1 MSDTHTEAPSVYS
14 PSPEFAEQANAT
26 EELYREAEQDR
37 LAFWAKQ
44 ADRLSWDTPFTEV
57 LDWSEAPFAKWF
69 VGGKLN
75 VAYNCVDRHVEA
87 GNGDRVAILW
97 EGAPVGDSR
106 TLTYAELQAEVC
118 RAANALTDLG
128 LVAGDRVA
136 IYMPMVPEA
145 IVAMLACARLGVMH
159 SVVFAGF
166 SASALKARIE
176 DAEAKL
182 VITTDGQFRRGKA
195 VSLKESVDEA
205 VGAGGQAGKST
216 VEHVLVVRRTGMDT
230 PWTEGRDLWWHD
242 TVDAASPEHTPEAFD
257 AEHPLFLLY
266 TSGTTG
272 KPKGIMHTSGGFLT
286 QASYT
291 HHNVFDVKPDTDVY
305 WCTADIG
312 WVTGHTY
319 IVYGPLSNGVTQVVY
334 EGTPASP
341 NEHRHFEVIEKY
353 GVTIYYT
360 APTVIRMF
368 MKFGREIPDAHDLS
382 SLRLLGSVGEPI
394 NHEAWRWYRD
404 AFGGNKTPIVDTWWQ
419 TETGS
424 IMISPLPGVT
434 ETKPGSAMRPL
445 PGITA
450 KIVDEDGNELVPG
463 ADEAEH
469 VTGYLVLD
477 EPWPSMLRGIWGD
490 PERYKETYWSK
501 YGKQGWYFA
510 GDGARVDSDGSIWLL
525 GRIDD
530 VMNVSG
536 HRISTTEV
544 ESALVG
550 HSGVAEAAVVGASDE
565 TTGQGICAFVI
576 LESHAKHSDEDM
588 VEVLREQVA
597 KEIGKIAR
605 PREIHVVPELPKTRS
620 GKIMRRLLRDVA
632 EGRELGDTS
641 TLVDPS
647 VFEAIRAEQVA
658 RLAKRIRP
666 LHRPGRIPSRA
677 GSWQRCRP
685 VVC

>member
-1 MSDTHTEAPSVYS
+1 MSQTHAEGPAAYPPSDD
-14 PSPEFAEQANAT
+14 FAAQANAT
-26 EELYREAEQDR
+26 TELYDQAEKDR
-37 LAFWAKQ
+37 LAFWAEQ
-44 ADRLSWDTPFTEV
+44 ANRLSWDTPFDEV
-57 LDWSEAPFAKWF
+57 LDWSEAPVAKWF

-87 GNGDRVAILW
+87 GNGDRVAIRW
-97 EGAPVGDSR
+97 EGEPKDDSR
-106 TLTYAELQAEVC
+106 EITYSQLHAEVC
-118 RAANALTDLG
+118 KAANALTDLG

-136 IYMPMVPEA
+136 IYMPMLPEA
-145 IVAMLACARLGVMH
+145 IVAMLACARLGVLH

-166 SASALKARIE
+166 SSAALAARIE

-182 VITTDGQFRRGKA
+182 VITADGQYRRGKA
-195 VSLKESVDEA
+195 ASLKEAVDEA
-205 VGAGGQAGKST
+205 VSGQKSI
-216 VEHVLVVRRTGMDT
+216 EHVLVVRRTGIDT

-242 TVDAASPEHTPEAFD
+242 TVDAASAEHTPEAFD
-257 AEHPLFLLY
+257 SEHPLFLLY

-272 KPKGIMHTSGGFLT
+272 KPKGIMHTSAGYLT

-291 HHNVFDVKPDTDVY
+291 HHYVFDVKPDSDVY

-334 EGTPASP
+334 EGTPNSP
-341 NEHRHFEVIEKY
+341 DEHRHFEIIEKY

-360 APTVIRMF
+360 APTLIRMF
-368 MKFGREIPDAHDLS
+368 MKWGREIPDAHDLS

-394 NHEAWRWYRD
+394 NPEAWRWYRD
-404 AFGGNKTPIVDTWWQ
+404 AFGGNRTPIVDTWWQ
-419 TETGS
+419 TETGA

-434 ETKPGSAMRPL
+434 AAKPGSAMSPL
-445 PGITA
+445 PGISA
-450 KIVDEDGNELVPG
+450 KIVDEDGKELVPG

-477 EPWPSMLRGIWGD
+477 QPWPSMLRGIWGD
-490 PERYKETYWSK
+490 LERFKETYWSR
-501 YGKQGWYFA
+501 YERQGWYFA

-576 LESHAKHSDEDM
+576 LESHAKDNDNMVDE
-588 VEVLREQVA
+588 LREQVA

-647 VFEAIRAEQVA
+647 VFEAIRAS
-658 RLAKRIRP
+658 K
-666 LHRPGRIPSRA
+666 
-677 GSWQRCRP
+677 
-685 VVC
+685 

>member
-1 MSDTHTEAPSVYS
+1 MSDSHTEVQSVYP
-14 PSPEFAEQANAT
+14 PSEEFAAQANAT
-26 EELYREAEQDR
+26 EELYDEAEDDR

-44 ADRLSWDTPFTEV
+44 ANRLSWDTPFDEV
-57 LDWSEAPFAKWF
+57 LDWSDAPVAKWF

-87 GNGDRVAILW
+87 GNGDRVAICW
-97 EGAPVGDSR
+97 EGEPGDSR
-106 TLTYAELQAEVC
+106 ELTYADLLAEVSK
-118 RAANALTDLG
+118 AANALTDLG

-136 IYMPMVPEA
+136 IYMPMLPEA
-145 IVAMLACARLGVMH
+145 IVAMLACARLGIMH

-166 SASALKARIE
+166 SATALAARIE

-182 VITTDGQFRRGKA
+182 VITSDGQYRRGQA

-205 VGAGGQAGKST
+205 VDGQKS
-216 VEHVLVVRRTGMDT
+216 VEHVLVVRRTGIDI
-230 PWTEGRDLWWHD
+230 PWTDGRDLWWHD
-242 TVDAASPEHTPEAFD
+242 TVVPASTEHTPEAFD
-257 AEHPLFLLY
+257 SEHPLFLLY

-272 KPKGIMHTSGGFLT
+272 KPKGIMHTCGGYLT
-286 QASYT
+286 QSSYT
-291 HHNVFDVKPDTDVY
+291 HHAVFDVKADTDVY

-334 EGTPASP
+334 EGTPNSP
-341 NEHRHFEVIEKY
+341 NEHRHFEIIEKY
-353 GVTIYYT
+353 GVSIYYT
-360 APTVIRMF
+360 APTLIRMF
-368 MKFGREIPDAHDLS
+368 MKWGREIPDAHDLS

-404 AFGGNKTPIVDTWWQ
+404 AFGGNRTPVVDTWWQ
-419 TETGS
+419 TETGA

-434 ETKPGSAMRPL
+434 EAKPGSAMTPL
-445 PGITA
+445 PGISAT
-450 KIVDEDGNELVPG
+450 IVDEEGNELVPG
-463 ADEAEH
+463 ADEGEH

-477 EPWPSMLRGIWGD
+477 QPWPSMLRGIWGD
-490 PERYKETYWSK
+490 PERYTETYWSRYADK
-501 YGKQGWYFA
+501 GWYFA

-576 LESHAKHSDEDM
+576 LEAHAKDNDNM

-647 VFEAIRAEQVA
+647 VFEAIRAS
-658 RLAKRIRP
+658 K
-666 LHRPGRIPSRA
+666 
-677 GSWQRCRP
+677 
-685 VVC
+685 

>member
-1 MSDTHTEAPSVYS
+1 MSEAYTEVQSSYP

-26 EELYREAEQDR
+26 EELYREAEEDR
-37 LAFWAKQ
+37 LAFWGRQ
-44 ADRLSWDTPFTEV
+44 AERLSWDTPFTEV
-57 LDWSEAPFAKWF
+57 LDWSDAPFAKWF
-69 VGGKLN
+69 VGGKIN

-87 GNGDRVAILW
+87 GNGDRVAIHW
-97 EGAPVGDSR
+97 EGEPVGDSR
-106 TLTYAELQAEVC
+106 TLTYAELKDEVC
-118 RAANALTDLG
+118 KAANALTDLG

-166 SASALKARIE
+166 SASALRARIE

-182 VITTDGQFRRGKA
+182 VITTDGQYRRGKA
-195 VSLKESVDEA
+195 ASLKEAVDEA
-205 VGAGGQAGKST
+205 VKSDGTGQSP
-216 VEHVLVVRRTGMDT
+216 VEHVLVVRRTGIDID
-230 PWTEGRDLWWHD
+230 WTDGRDLWWHE
-242 TVDAASPEHTPEAFD
+242 TVDGASAEHTPESFD

-272 KPKGIMHTSGGFLT
+272 KPKGIVHTTGGYLV
-286 QASYT
+286 QSSYT
-291 HHNVFDVKPDTDVY
+291 HFNVFDVKPETDVY

-334 EGTPASP
+334 EGTPTSP
-341 NEHRHFEVIEKY
+341 NEHRHFDVIEKY

-360 APTVIRMF
+360 APTLIRTF
-368 MKFGREIPDAHDLS
+368 MKLGREIPDAHDLS
-382 SLRLLGSVGEPI
+382 TLRLLGSVGEPI

-404 AFGGNKTPIVDTWWQ
+404 AFGDNKTPIVDTWWQ
-419 TETGS
+419 TETGA

-434 ETKPGSAMRPL
+434 AAKPGSAMTPL
-445 PGITA
+445 PGISA
-450 KIVDEDGNELVPG
+450 KIVDDDGNQLPPG
-463 ADEAEH
+463 TDHGEQAN
-469 VTGYLVLD
+469 GYLVLD
-477 EPWPSMLRGIWGD
+477 QPWPAMLRGIWGD
-490 PERYKETYWSK
+490 PQRFKETYWSRFAQ
-501 YGKQGWYFA
+501 QGWYFA
-510 GDGARVDSDGSIWLL
+510 GDGARYDADGNIWVL

-536 HRISTTEV
+536 HRISTAEV

-550 HSGVAEAAVVGASDE
+550 HNGVAEAAVVGASDE
-565 TTGQGICAFVI
+565 QTGQGICAFVI
-576 LESHAKHSDEDM
+576 LESHAKDNDKMVDE
-588 VEVLREQVA
+588 LRAQVA
-597 KEIGKIAR
+597 KEISPIAR

-647 VFEAIRAEQVA
+647 VFEAIRAS
-658 RLAKRIRP
+658 K
-666 LHRPGRIPSRA
+666 
-677 GSWQRCRP
+677 
-685 VVC
+685 